1 MGMFDSLIQNIGNWI
16 IGTLIG
22 SLGERSAGIMLL
34 ALCLLPVSCWAFWK
48 YESSEWKKRISLDL
62 ELAKQFDRAGSDAAE
77 KAVVD
82 ALINRAT
89 ESANL
94 YIKSRQAIG
103 YGVFLAFEW
112 LRMTI
117 SLFVPALTI
126 TFMGILGGGF
136 SLTRGYWIIAGFM
149 LVGLMLD
156 LLRFILSWRLVRA
169 ILDRIKSLP
178 MRLKSS
184 FRRLKS

>member
-1 MGMFDSLIQNIGNWI
+1 M
-16 IGTLIG
+16 
-22 SLGERSAGIMLL
+22 
-34 ALCLLPVSCWAFWK
+34 
-48 YESSEWKKRISLDL
+48 
-62 ELAKQFDRAGSDAAE
+62 
-77 KAVVD
+77 VD

-103 YGVFLAFEW
+103 DGVFLAFEW

-149 LVGLMLD
+149 VVGLMLD

-169 ILDRIKSLP
+169 ILDRIKSLS

-184 FRRLKS
+184 FRRLNY

>member
-82 ALINRAT
+82 ALI
-89 ESANL
+89 S
-94 YIKSRQAIG
+94 
-103 YGVFLAFEW
+103 VFEGCRSMCADIPL
-112 LRMTI
+112 
-117 SLFVPALTI
+117 
-126 TFMGILGGGF
+126 
-136 SLTRGYWIIAGFM
+136 
-149 LVGLMLD
+149 LVM
-156 LLRFILSWRLVRA
+156 
-169 ILDRIKSLP
+169 
-178 MRLKSS
+178 
-184 FRRLKS
+184 

>member
-1 MGMFDSLIQNIGNWI
+1 
-16 IGTLIG
+16 
-22 SLGERSAGIMLL
+22 MLL
-34 ALCLLPVSCWAFWK
+34 ALCLLPVACWAFWK
-48 YESSEWKKRISLDL
+48 YESSEWKKRISSDL

-82 ALINRAT
+82 ALINRAI

-94 YIKSRQAIG
+94 YMSRQAIG
-103 YGVFLAFEW
+103 DGVFLAFEL

-117 SLFVPALTI
+117 SLFVPALII
-126 TFMGILGGGF
+126 TFMGILGGEF

-156 LLRFILSWRLVRA
+156 LLRFILSWRWVRA
-169 ILDRIKSLP
+169 ILDCSKVCQCG
-178 MRLKSS
+178 
-184 FRRLKS
+184 

>member
-1 MGMFDSLIQNIGNWI
+1 MGTFDSLIQNIGYWI

-34 ALCLLPVSCWAFWK
+34 ALCLLPVSCLAFWK
-48 YESSEWKKRISLDL
+48 YESSEWKKRISSDL

-103 YGVFLAFEW
+103 DGVFLAFER

-117 SLFVPALTI
+117 SLFVSALII
-126 TFMGILGGGF
+126 TFMGILGGEF
-136 SLTRGYWIIAGFM
+136 SLTQGYWIIAGFM

-169 ILDRIKSLP
+169 ILDCIKSLP
-178 MRLKSS
+178 MRLKNS

>member
-1 MGMFDSLIQNIGNWI
+1 MFDSLIQNIGNWI

-103 YGVFLAFEW
+103 DGVFLAFEW

-169 ILDRIKSLP
+169 ILDRINSLP